1 MQIQTP
7 KGPQSPKAHPREGR
21 GFVGKPGLLC
31 AYICLPHKIG
41 NASQT
46 EAWPTR
52 LGMPHRQRHGPSSG
66 PQGWYFGDS
75 LEVA

>member
-7 KGPQSPKAHPREGR
+7 KGPQSPAAHPREGR

-31 AYICLPHKIG
+31 AYICLPHKTG

-46 EAWPTR
+46 GMACP
-52 LGMPHRQRHGPSSG
+52 LGPGAG
-66 PQGWYFGDS
+66 T
-75 LEVA
+75 

>member
-31 AYICLPHKIG
+31 AYIRLPHKTG

-46 EAWPTR
+46 EAWSILWPPGLVLRGLTEGC
-52 LGMPHRQRHGPSSG
+52 LN
-66 PQGWYFGDS
+66 
-75 LEVA
+75 